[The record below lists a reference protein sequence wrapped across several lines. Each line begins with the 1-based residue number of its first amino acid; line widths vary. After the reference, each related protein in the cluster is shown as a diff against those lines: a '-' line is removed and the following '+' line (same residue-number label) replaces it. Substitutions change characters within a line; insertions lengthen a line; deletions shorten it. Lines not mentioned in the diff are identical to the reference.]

1 MSWRGSA
8 SSDDV
13 LIHVA
18 GVVKHYNALRPLR
31 LRDWRLA
38 RGQTLALHGFDKT
51 AAEVLV
57 NLLTGSSLPDEGL
70 VRVFGRATS
79 EIATSDDWLESLR
92 RFALL
97 SERTVLVE
105 QLTVEQNL
113 AIPHTLV
120 VDPIPLDV
128 RQLVR
133 EVGEELDLTALMTL
147 PAQGLSAF
155 DLVRVRLGRALALSP
170 ELLLAEHPS
179 AGLDRDD
186 AARFGRL
193 VATVVKRRGL
203 SAVYLTADEEFG
215 KIVGKEVLALKPATG
230 ELTSTSGWQ
239 QWFKKGSS

>member
-1 MSWRGSA
+1 MTGV
-8 SSDDV
+8 V

-31 LRDWRLA
+31 LQDWRLA
-38 RGQTLALHGFDKT
+38 SGQTVALRGFDKV

-57 NLLTGSSLPDEGL
+57 NLLTGSSLPDEGV

-79 EIATSDDWLESLR
+79 EISTSDDWLESLR

-120 VDPIPLDV
+120 VDPIPPDV
-128 RQLVR
+128 RQIAR
-133 EVGEELDLTALMTL
+133 AVGEELDLTELMAS

-155 DLVRVRLGRALALSP
+155 DLARVRLGRVLALSP
-170 ELLLAEHPS
+170 ELLLAEHPT
-179 AGLDRDD
+179 AGLDRDE

-193 VATVVKRRGL
+193 TATVVKRRGL
-203 SAVYLTADEEFG
+203 AAVYLTADDEFAR
-215 KIVGKEVLALKPATG
+215 IVGREVLALRPATG
-230 ELTSTSGWQ
+230 ELSSTSGWR